1 METAFYW
8 TESGAANF
16 LRLSERQVRRLV
28 EARQI
33 PFVLLP
39 GGQVRFDP
47 GELADWC
54 KGFRRPPVD
63 LVPADRMLRDLEQ
76 R

>member
-1 METAFYW
+1 MDMAFLW
-8 TESGAANF
+8 TETGAASF
-16 LRLSERQVRRLV
+16 LRLSEREVKRLV

-47 GELADWC
+47 DDLAEWC
-54 KGFRRPPVD
+54 KTFRRPPVD